1 MSIICE
7 IMQRTLRG
15 VEKWCTDRA
24 LSVNPSKTEML
35 LFTRKYKPDY
45 IRPIW
50 FYGREL
56 ELNTQVKYLGVI
68 LDPKLT
74 WKLHVDAKCNKALI
88 SMYQLRRSVGK
99 TWGITPKITWWMY
112 TAIIRP
118 TITYAAVI
126 WWSRA
131 EQKTTSNKLEHIQRL
146 ACLYIT
152 GAVRTAP
159 TTALEI
165 IIGLVPLPVYIK
177 QEAMVSCHRMKI
189 NSQWVQ
195 TCCGHTGIGNHLM
208 VNAPL
213 SKMRCDRVL
222 PQYIFDKNYIVS
234 IPSRDDWSNQDINM
248 PDDIICYTDGSK
260 YREHGQSGAS
270 VYNQTENKE
279 YALPLGKYSTVFQA
293 EVYAILACANLLR
306 SEQDASIAI
315 CSESSSAEG
324 AQFCENNF
332 QSSSR
337 DNDNT

>member
-131 EQKTTSNKLEHIQRL
+131 EQKTTSKKLEHIQRL

-159 TTALEI
+159 TIALEI

-177 QEAMVSCHRMKI
+177 QEAVVSCHRMKT

-195 TCCGHTGIGNHLM
+195 TCCGHTGIGNHLK
-208 VNAPL
+208 VNSLL
-213 SKMRCDRVL
+213 SKMRSDRVL

-260 YREHGQSGAS
+260 H
-270 VYNQTENKE
+270 
-279 YALPLGKYSTVFQA
+279 LPLCLELSVTMSISPVAPVAIPSKKRLRWDKADLISYYYGTVSYTHLTLPTKRI
-293 EVYAILACANLLR
+293 V
-306 SEQDASIAI
+306 
-315 CSESSSAEG
+315 
-324 AQFCENNF
+324 
-332 QSSSR
+332 
-337 DNDNT
+337 